1 MSTAKAVSKKDET
14 ALTTPAEGAVA
25 LTDLAEFS
33 GAGFQNATVDSY
45 AIPFLQ
51 LLQSG
56 SPQCKRSDGAFIEG
70 ASEGMLL
77 DTVTNEVIDVFKKPI
92 RLVAVF
98 YKEAKVE
105 WKIRENGGGFVEEHP
120 MSFDP
125 KTERDE
131 KNRDIM
137 PNGNQLVD
145 TATFYVL
152 RLKDDGVPAPMVL
165 TMTSTQ
171 RKKARK
177 FLTTL
182 NAPLRYNGQLVPRP
196 PMFLRVF
203 EFWTKAESNDKG
215 SWFGWD
221 FKEVGLADAAT
232 FNVAKEFFQAVQ
244 GGRVKEA
251 TESLKTATSADE
263 PAAGAGGDA
272 GNAAF

>member
-1 MSTAKAVSKKDET
+1 MSKNTAVSKKEET
-14 ALTTPAEGAVA
+14 ALSTAADNAVA
-25 LTDLAEFS
+25 LTDIAEFS
-33 GAGFQNATVDSY
+33 GAGFENATVDSF

-77 DTVTNEVIDVFKKPI
+77 DTVTNEVIDVFKKPV

-105 WKIRENGGGFVEEHP
+105 WKIRENGGGFVAEHP
-120 MSFDP
+120 V
-125 KTERDE
+125 TYAERTQRDE
-131 KNRDIM
+131 KNRDIL

-171 RKKARK
+171 RKKAKK
-177 FLTTL
+177 FLTGL
-182 NAPLRYNGQLVPRP
+182 NAPLRYNDQLVARP
-196 PMFLRVF
+196 PMFLRVWD
-203 EFWTKAESNDKG
+203 FWTKAESNDKG
-215 SWFGWD
+215 SWFGWE
-221 FKEVGLADAAT
+221 FKEVGTADAAT
-232 FNVAKEFFQAVQ
+232 FKMAKDFFAAVK

-251 TESLKTATSADE
+251 TDTLKPATAEEGSAGE
-263 PAAGAGGDA
+263 A